1 MRAIDTCKVDKGTFS
16 VLSSFEE
23 ADEMDKA
30 YWHSKT
36 PQERLE
42 ALELMR
48 QINYD
53 YDPVTDRLQRI
64 LEVAKFTKHHRETKW
79 NDDQI

>member
-1 MRAIDTCKVDKGTFS
+1 MRAIDTFKMDKATFS

-23 ADEMDKA
+23 ADAADKA

-48 QINYD
+48 QINYG
-53 YDPVTDRLQRI
+53 YNPTTKRLQRV
-64 LEVAKFTKHHRETKW
+64 LEIVEFTPS
-79 NDDQI
+79 

>member
-1 MRAIDTCKVDKGTFS
+1 MRPMDTFKVDRKTLS

-23 ADEMDKA
+23 AAEADKV

-36 PQERLE
+36 PQERMA

-48 QINYD
+48 QLHYG
-53 YDPVTDRLQRI
+53 YDPATERLQRV
-64 LEVAKFTKHHRETKW
+64 LEIDELTPRYDK
-79 NDDQI
+79 

>member
-1 MRAIDTCKVDKGTFS
+1 MRTIDTFKMDKDTFS

-23 ADEMDKA
+23 ADEADKA
-30 YWHSKT
+30 YWHSKS

-53 YDPVTDRLQRI
+53 YDPVTDRLQRV
-64 LEVAKFTKHHRETKW
+64 LEVAEFTPS
-79 NDDQI
+79 

>member
-1 MRAIDTCKVDKGTFS
+1 MRAIDTFKMDKDTFS

-23 ADEMDKA
+23 ADKADKA
-30 YWHSKT
+30 YWHSKS

-53 YDPVTDRLQRI
+53 YDPVTDRLQRV
-64 LEVAKFTKHHRETKW
+64 LEVAEFTPS
-79 NDDQI
+79 

>member
-1 MRAIDTCKVDKGTFS
+1 MRSIDTFRVHKEEFS

-23 ADEMDKA
+23 AAEVDKA

-36 PQERLE
+36 PQERMA

-48 QINYD
+48 QINYG
-53 YDPVTDRLQRI
+53 YDPTTERLQRV
-64 LEVAKFTKHHRETKW
+64 LEVAELTQG
-79 NDDQI
+79 D

>member
-1 MRAIDTCKVDKGTFS
+1 MRAIDTFRVNKGTLS

-23 ADEMDKA
+23 ADEADKA

-48 QINYD
+48 QINYG
-53 YDPVTDRLQRI
+53 YDPNTERLQRV
-64 LEVAKFTKHHRETKW
+64 LEIAELTRG
-79 NDDQI
+79 D

>member
-1 MRAIDTCKVDKGTFS
+1 MRAIDTFRVEKETFS

-23 ADEMDKA
+23 ADEADKA

-53 YDPVTDRLQRI
+53 YNPVTDRLQRV
-64 LEVAKFTKHHRETKW
+64 LEVAEF
-79 NDDQI
+79 IPS